1 MFDVTFRPFGKEDC
15 REALDFLSGLPG
27 IRLHKNGEDT
37 VAGITAY
44 LERNPGLS
52 HVAVCDGK
60 IVGTILCG
68 HDGRRG
74 YIHHLAVDERFK
86 KKGIG
91 KKLVYLAT
99 EQLKACHIKKS
110 AVFVLKENDIGE
122 AFYKSL
128 RWKEENSVKLFA
140 KTI

>member
-1 MFDVTFRPFGKEDC
+1 MFDVTFRTFGKEDC
-15 REALDFLSGLPG
+15 GEALDFLSGLPG
-27 IRLHKNGEDT
+27 IRLHTNGEDT
-37 VAGITAY
+37 VEGITAY

-52 HVAVCDGK
+52 FVAVCDDR

-74 YIHHLAVDERFK
+74 YIHHLAVDDRFK
-86 KKGIG
+86 EKGIG
-91 KKLVYLAT
+91 RRLVQLAT
-99 EQLKACHIKKS
+99 AQLKACNIRKS

-128 RWKEENSVKLFA
+128 RWKEENSVKIYA

>member
-1 MFDVTFRPFGKEDC
+1 MLDVTYRPFAEEDC
-15 REALDFLSGLPG
+15 AQALEFLAGLPG
-27 IRLHKNGEDT
+27 VRLHKNGEDT
-37 VAGITAY
+37 VDGIIAY
-44 LERNPGLS
+44 LERNPGMS
-52 HVAVCDGK
+52 FVAIADGE

-74 YIHHLAVDERFK
+74 YIHHLAVDRRHE
-86 KKGIG
+86 KKGVG
-91 KKLVYLAT
+91 KKLVLLAT
-99 EQLKACHIKKS
+99 EQLKACNIKKS

-128 RWKEENSVKLFA
+128 RWKEENNVKIYA